1 MELTAISGLPL
12 VSKLQCVKFTG
23 DHWHE
28 IEQRKYLYMNLSVI
42 TQLKTTKK
50 NPAVYFFNY

>member
-23 DHWHE
+23 DQWHE
-28 IEQRKYLYMNLSVI
+28 MEQRKYLYMNLSVI

-50 NPAVYFFNY
+50 NPAV